1 MYTPQIVFH
10 VSGWNAICS
19 NSRYRGGSLG
29 TVLSEQGMMA
39 GQIADKFNDE
49 IEQFG
54 ITAFASNKVELLNIA
69 NGRIQ
74 FDLFGKNLWQNLL
87 I

>member
-1 MYTPQIVFH
+1 
-10 VSGWNAICS
+10 
-19 NSRYRGGSLG
+19 
-29 TVLSEQGMMA
+29 MMA

-54 ITAFASNKVELLNIA
+54 VSAFASNKLELLNIA

-74 FDLFGKNLWQNLL
+74 FDLFGKNSAVYLL
-87 I
+87 M